1 MNAAKEQKPSHQ
13 RNITP
18 NFLRFQKK
26 SASKN
31 AKVEEGAES
40 QYPTERTERSGSKA
54 SRGSMDIYEKRMLHL
69 SKLKNTGVL
78 KEKDGSV
85 EPSKK
90 KREGLEVTSRKNS
103 ATKKEEE
110 Q

>member
-1 MNAAKEQKPSHQ
+1 
-13 RNITP
+13 
-18 NFLRFQKK
+18 
-26 SASKN
+26 
-31 AKVEEGAES
+31 
-40 QYPTERTERSGSKA
+40 
-54 SRGSMDIYEKRMLHL
+54 
-69 SKLKNTGVL
+69 VL